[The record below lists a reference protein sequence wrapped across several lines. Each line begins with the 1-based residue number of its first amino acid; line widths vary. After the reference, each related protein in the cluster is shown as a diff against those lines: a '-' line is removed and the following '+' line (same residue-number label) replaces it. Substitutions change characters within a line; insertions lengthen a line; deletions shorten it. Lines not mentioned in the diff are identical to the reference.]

1 MIAKTDNPNYVR
13 DLKNNAIL
21 ACDKKL
27 LTNHR
32 KKMND
37 SLEINIMREEIQS
50 LKHKMDMILT
60 ILKQKE

>member
-21 ACDKKL
+21 ACDKNL